1 MLEALN
7 VHNFQCLANVTV
19 DFAPLTLL
27 TGANGTGKSAVIRAC
42 LALRQSFLYD
52 GFTDGLQLHGELIRL
67 GTPDDVLYEDAREPG
82 LDMTLKRR
90 DDVRRYFFTHTP
102 ERFVFSR
109 KSSLAAPFPE
119 PMTWLGIKRARL
131 AACPIPT
138 PMQQRYN
145 RPGAVGQFIPYL
157 LLRHGSKPVG
167 LPDPMG
173 MASAG
178 AQAES
183 PGLLEQTEAW
193 LARLGHPVRIRVQE
207 CPGSDSI
214 SLLFSSVGG
223 DRSLRVA
230 NAGSGLTHVLPVVV
244 AVLDTQP
251 GGLVWLEHPDAFL
264 HPRAAQ
270 ALGRFLALAVAHG
283 VQIVVET
290 HSVHLLNGLRLAMR
304 EGWLSPDDTALNYF
318 LRDRREGET
327 PGATRIQYPRLDA
340 DGSMD
345 EWMDEWSAD
354 FFG

>member
-27 TGANGTGKSAVIRAC
+27 TGANGTGKSAVLRAC

-52 GFTDGLQLHGELIRL
+52 GFAAGLQLHGELIRL

-119 PMTWLGIKRARL
+119 PMTWLGMERTRPS

-145 RPGAVGQFIPYL
+145 RPGAAGQFIPYL
-157 LLRHGSKPVG
+157 LLRHGTEPVG
-167 LPDPMG
+167 PMNLAG
-173 MASAG
+173 RTSAE
-178 AQAES
+178 ARAES

-207 CPGSDSI
+207 CPVSDSI

-223 DRSLRVA
+223 DRPFRVA
-230 NAGSGLTHVLPVVV
+230 NAGSGLAHVLPVVV
-244 AVLDTQP
+244 TVLDTQP
-251 GGLVWLEHPDAFL
+251 GGLVWLEHPDAFM

-290 HSVHLLNGLRLAMR
+290 HSVHLLNGLRLAVR
-304 EGWLSPDDTALNYF
+304 EGWLSPEDTALNYF
-318 LRDRREGET
+318 LRDGREGET

-345 EWMDEWSAD
+345 EWSAD